1 MDLTEWL
8 AAFKLL
14 HEKAKHRTLDGPGE
28 QDYRTRRE
36 ELARALLRAQGLSRQ
51 PGRSPRQTLR
61 VARALQVELEGR
73 GRKDRLTTYDIS
85 MGGFAAPMSDAPRPE
100 EALTATVRLPD
111 GDPLVTAVT
120 VVGMKPQAGN
130 LRVSFSF
137 GKLRG
142 APAERLESAI
152 FDMVLSQLGQ

>member
-1 MDLTEWL
+1 
-8 AAFKLL
+8 
-14 HEKAKHRTLDGPGE
+14 
-28 QDYRTRRE
+28 
-36 ELARALLRAQGLSRQ
+36 
-51 PGRSPRQTLR
+51 
-61 VARALQVELEGR
+61 VA
-73 GRKDRLTTYDIS
+73 
-85 MGGFAAPMSDAPRPE
+85 P
-100 EALTATVRLPD
+100 
-111 GDPLVTAVT
+111 VT